1 MATTHAAMGVLL
13 ATPLV
18 WVAPDLAPA
27 AALGAMAGG
36 VFPDLD
42 LGVLEH
48 RKTLHYPEHYW
59 PLTAAAFAVA
69 AVAASPPAVAAAFFL
84 LSAAVHSVT
93 DALGGGLGAR
103 PWANDDQR
111 GVYSHVRREWIP
123 PRRWIRYDGAPE
135 DLLAVV
141 VLSVPGLALYGGLVR
156 RLTLAMLAVSVG
168 YTLVR
173 KRLPEFDPARLRP

>member
-1 MATTHAAMGVLL
+1 MMATTHAAMGVLL
-13 ATPLV
+13 ATPLF
-18 WVAPDLAPA
+18 WVAPELAAPA
-27 AALGAMAGG
+27 ALAAMAGG

-59 PLTAAAFAVA
+59 PLA
-69 AVAASPPAVAAAFFL
+69 AVAFGVAVGSPSPLTVGAAFFL

-111 GVYSHVRREWIP
+111 GVYSHTRGQWIR

-141 VLSVPGLALYGGLVR
+141 VLSIPALALYDGLVR
-156 RLTLAMLAVSVG
+156 RLTLAMLAVSVV
-168 YTLVR
+168 YTVVR
-173 KRLPEFDPARLRP
+173 KRLPEFDPT

>member
-13 ATPLV
+13 ATPLFR
-18 WVAPDLAPA
+18 VAPEFAVPA
-27 AALGAMAGG
+27 AFGAMAGG
-36 VFPDLD
+36 VFPDFD
-42 LGVLEH
+42 LSVLEH

-59 PLTAAAFAVA
+59 PLAAAAFGIAVGVPSA
-69 AVAASPPAVAAAFFL
+69 LTVGAAFFL

-111 GVYSHVRREWIP
+111 GVYSHTRCRWIR

-141 VLSVPGLALYGGLVR
+141 VLSIPALALYDGLVR
-156 RLTLAMLAVSVG
+156 LLTVAMLAVSVV
-168 YTLVR
+168 YTVVR
-173 KRLPEFDPARLRP
+173 KRLPDLLD

>member
-1 MATTHAAMGVLL
+1 MATTHAAMGVLF
-13 ATPLV
+13 ATPVL
-18 WVAPDLAPA
+18 WVAPDVAAP

-36 VFPDLD
+36 VFPDFD
-42 LGVLEH
+42 VGVLEH

-59 PLTAAAFAVA
+59 PLAAAAFAA
-69 AVAASPPAVAAAFFL
+69 AVAAPSVLTVAAAFFV

-111 GVYSHVRREWIP
+111 GVYSHYRGRWIR

-141 VLSVPGLALYGGLVR
+141 VLSAPGVALYGGLVR
-156 RLTLAMLAVSVG
+156 DLTLAMLGVSVV
-168 YTLVR
+168 YTLLR
-173 KRLPEFDPARLRP
+173 KRLPAFDLA

>member
-13 ATPLV
+13 ATPLF
-18 WVAPDLAPA
+18 WVAPYFAVPA
-27 AALGAMAGG
+27 ALAAMAGG

-59 PLTAAAFAVA
+59 PLAAAAFGIAVGA
-69 AVAASPPAVAAAFFL
+69 PSALTVAVAFFL

-93 DALGGGLGAR
+93 DAFGGGLGAR

-111 GVYSHVRREWIP
+111 GVYSHTRRRWIR

-141 VLSVPGLALYGGLVR
+141 VLSIPALALYDGLVR
-156 RLTLAMLAVSVG
+156 RLMVAMLAVSVV
-168 YTLVR
+168 YTLAR
-173 KRLPEFDPARLRP
+173 KRLPDLLD

>member
-18 WVAPDLAPA
+18 WVAPDLAVP

-59 PLTAAAFAVA
+59 PLAAAAFAVA
-69 AVAASPPAVAAAFFL
+69 IGAPSALTVGAAFFV

-111 GVYSHVRREWIP
+111 GVYSHTRRRWVR

-141 VLSVPGLALYGGLVR
+141 VLSIPGLALYDALVR
-156 RLTLAMLAVSVG
+156 QLTLAMLVVSVV

-173 KRLPEFDPARLRP
+173 KRLPEFDPT

>member
-1 MATTHAAMGVLL
+1 MATTHAAIGVLL
-13 ATPLV
+13 ATPLF
-18 WVAPDLAPA
+18 WVAPEFAVPA
-27 AALGAMAGG
+27 ALAAMAGG

-59 PLTAAAFAVA
+59 PLAAAAFGIAVG
-69 AVAASPPAVAAAFFL
+69 SPSALTVAAAFFV

-103 PWANDDQR
+103 PWVNDDQR
-111 GVYSHVRREWIP
+111 GVYSHTRSQWIR

-135 DLLAVV
+135 DLLAAV
-141 VLSVPGLALYGGLVR
+141 VLSIPGLALYDGLVR
-156 RLTLAMLAVSVG
+156 RLTVGMLAVSVG
-168 YTLVR
+168 YALAR
-173 KRLPEFDPARLRP
+173 KRLPDLLD

>member
-1 MATTHAAMGVLL
+1 MMATTHATMGVLL
-13 ATPLV
+13 ATPLF
-18 WVAPDLAPA
+18 WVAPEFAVPA
-27 AALGAMAGG
+27 ALAAMAGG

-59 PLTAAAFAVA
+59 PLAAAAFGIAVGA
-69 AVAASPPAVAAAFFL
+69 PSTLTVAAAFFV

-93 DALGGGLGAR
+93 DAFGGGLGAR

-111 GVYSHVRREWIP
+111 GVYSHTRRRWIR

-141 VLSVPGLALYGGLVR
+141 VLSIPGLALYDGLVR
-156 RLTLAMLAVSVG
+156 RLTVAMLAVSVV
-168 YTLVR
+168 YTFAR
-173 KRLPEFDPARLRP
+173 KRLPDLLD

>member
-1 MATTHAAMGVLL
+1 MMATTHAAMGVLL
-13 ATPLV
+13 ATPLL
-18 WVAPDLAPA
+18 WVAPEYAVP
-27 AALGAMAGG
+27 AALGALAGG

-59 PLTAAAFAVA
+59 PLAAAAFGA
-69 AVAASPPAVAAAFFL
+69 AVAATAPLTVAAAFFF

-93 DALGGGLGAR
+93 DALGGGLGER
-103 PWANDDQR
+103 PWIEDDHR
-111 GVYSHVRREWIP
+111 GVYSHCRDRWVR

-135 DLLAVV
+135 DLAAAV
-141 VLSVPGLALYGGLVR
+141 VLSAPGLALYGGLVR
-156 RLTLAMLAVSVG
+156 RLTLAMLAVSVV

-173 KRLPEFDPARLRP
+173 KRLPDLDPT